1 MPLRLLNHDNDNNIS
16 TRKKSI
22 VSCGF
27 MYMYYIVQLLNLH
40 FSLSICM
47 VGRIDIDYTE

>member
-40 FSLSICM
+40 LFT
-47 VGRIDIDYTE
+47 IDMYGWSDRH